1 MKKTKNCSYYKN
13 RHSCFLLQYHLV
25 LITKY
30 RHPVLTDDIDNCLK
44 QYTQQYFQ
52 DHNLNI
58 LEINTNKDHIH
69 ILFEAPPQINLANFV
84 NTYKTAS
91 SRKLQNTFKQELS
104 FYYWKPYFW
113 SESYFICSVSE
124 TNTNVVQNNIQNQK

>member
-1 MKKTKNCSYYKN
+1 M
-13 RHSCFLLQYHLV
+13 V

-30 RHPVLTDDIDNCLK
+30 RHTVLTDDIDNYLK

-69 ILFEAPPQINLANFV
+69 IVEALPQINLANFV

-124 TNTNVVQNNIQNQK
+124 TNTNVVQNYIQNQK